1 MDPRKGAFGAPSAR
15 GRTSGVRAGEHV
27 GPMSQSAVER
37 LRDYLGQL
45 PPKAQALLMRE
56 FERAVE
62 RGENL
67 AVANF
72 VLEELRKIVRRDSE
86 DAMPRTSDPMR
97 LAFCALDPFLV
108 DNVPTVRPGQI
119 RRASLAP
126 VWLWLGREGCPEA
139 VRAFE
144 AEVAAPP
151 ETVSASQLEAA
162 VRTLQIA
169 AAEAIAAVAGPASP
183 GERQRTLGRIG
194 APSVVE
200 DIGAIGAVLGARE
213 ALEKLAHKLPG
224 QFRTFAESQI
234 RSVMDALN
242 LPSLQT
248 PQVLPFAVSLV
259 MHRLVASWQI
269 VRLGITMAGSD
280 DELRVAGT
288 PFGVTVTMAIHD
300 LSRVASELRSDI
312 KRGQFKNTSNHLKA
326 LHDGVRGLRT
336 ELDLRADS
344 AWGRQL
350 ASIRAEISNALQ
362 SEINSVPGRVRRL
375 LRQGPDK
382 EVAAG
387 HRIDPSDIEETAAL
401 IDFVAVCRTYASELA
416 INEVTLRAYNEL
428 QQYIEKATATLVESL
443 RTSDPKV
450 RAYRQM
456 QMQAAVRFCDVLFG
470 PDYASLM
477 SKAAEMAKAVEKPA
491 EKTSSER
498 KTSSRAS

>member
-1 MDPRKGAFGAPSAR
+1 
-15 GRTSGVRAGEHV
+15 
-27 GPMSQSAVER
+27 MSQSAVER

-62 RGENL
+62 RGEDL

-72 VLEELRKIVRRDSE
+72 VLEELRKIVRRPSE
-86 DAMPRTSDPMR
+86 DATPRSSDPMR
-97 LAFCALDPFLV
+97 LAFRPLEPFLV
-108 DNVPTVRPGQI
+108 DNVPSVRPGQI

-126 VWLWLGREGCPEA
+126 VWLWLGREGCPDA

-144 AEVAAPP
+144 AALAATPDA
-151 ETVSASQLEAA
+151 ELEAA
-162 VRTLQIA
+162 TRTLQIA
-169 AAEAIAAVAGPASP
+169 AAEAIAAVAGPLSA
-183 GERQRTLGRIG
+183 GERQRSLGRIG

-213 ALEKLAHKLPG
+213 ALDKLAHKLPG
-224 QFRTFAESQI
+224 QLRVFAESQI
-234 RSVMDALN
+234 RSVMDSLN

-259 MHRLVASWQI
+259 MNRLAAPWQI
-269 VRLGITMAGSD
+269 VRLGIAVAGSD
-280 DELRVAGT
+280 DEIRVAGT

-300 LSRVASELRSDI
+300 LSRVAAELRSDI
-312 KRGQFKNTSNHLKA
+312 KRGQFKNSSHHLKA

-336 ELDLRADS
+336 ELDLRSDS

-350 ASIRAEISNALQ
+350 AAIRAEISNALQ
-362 SEINSVPGRVRRL
+362 SEIDSVPGRVRRL

-382 EVAAG
+382 EVTAG
-387 HRIDPSDIEETAAL
+387 HRIDPTDIEETAAL

-416 INEVTLRAYNEL
+416 INEVTLRAYSEL
-428 QQYIEKATATLVESL
+428 QQYVEKATETLLESL

-477 SKAAEMAKAVEKPA
+477 SKAAEMAKPV
-491 EKTSSER
+491 ER
-498 KTSSRAS
+498 KAPSRAG

>member
-1 MDPRKGAFGAPSAR
+1 
-15 GRTSGVRAGEHV
+15 
-27 GPMSQSAVER
+27 MSQSAVER

-62 RGENL
+62 RGEDL

-72 VLEELRKIVRRDSE
+72 VLEELRKIVRRPSE
-86 DAMPRTSDPMR
+86 DATPRIDDPMR
-97 LAFCALDPFLV
+97 LAFRPLEPFLI
-108 DNVPTVRPGQI
+108 DNAPSVRPGQI

-126 VWLWLGREGCPEA
+126 VWLWLGREGCPDA

-144 AEVAAPP
+144 AAVAAPP
-151 ETVSASQLEAA
+151 ETVSTSQIEAA
-162 VRTLQIA
+162 TRTLQVT
-169 AAEAIAAVAGPASP
+169 AAEAIAAVAGAVSA
-183 GERQRTLGRIG
+183 GERRSSLGRIG
-194 APSVVE
+194 SPSVVE

-213 ALEKLAHKLPG
+213 ALDKLANKLPG
-224 QFRTFAESQI
+224 QLRAFAESQL

-259 MHRLVASWQI
+259 MNRLVAPWQV
-269 VRLGITMAGSD
+269 VRLGITVAGSD
-280 DELRVAGT
+280 DEIRVAGT

-300 LSRVASELRSDI
+300 LSRIASELRSDI
-312 KRGQFKNTSNHLKA
+312 KRGQFKDTSNHLKT

-336 ELDLRADS
+336 ELDLRSDS
-344 AWGRQL
+344 PWGRQL
-350 ASIRAEISNALQ
+350 AAIRAEISNALQ
-362 SEINSVPGRVRRL
+362 SEIDGVPGRVRRL

-382 EVAAG
+382 EVTSS
-387 HRIDPSDIEETAAL
+387 HRIDPADVEEAAAL

-428 QQYIEKATATLVESL
+428 QHYIEKATETLVESL
-443 RTSDPKV
+443 RTADPRV
-450 RAYRQM
+450 RAYRRM

-477 SKAAEMAKAVEKPA
+477 SKAAEMASSSEKPA
-491 EKTSSER
+491 EKPPER
-498 KTSSRAS
+498 KSPERKPSSRAG